1 MDDYGGGDMKTK
13 LIYILM
19 LFLLFVPVT
28 VMAAEE
34 QVVINIQ
41 GMTCDL

>member
-1 MDDYGGGDMKTK
+1 MKTK

-19 LFLLFVPVT
+19 LFMLLVPVT

-34 QVVINIQ
+34 QVVIDIQ
-41 GMTCDL
+41 GMTCNL